1 MSLTLDDVKRI
12 AMLARIGL
20 GEEEAARTL
29 VQLDAV
35 FGLIERLQSVDTR
48 GVEPM
53 THPGEMSLR
62 LRDDVADEPQ
72 RRDEYQA
79 AAPSVERGLY
89 LVPRVI
95 E

>member
-29 VQLDAV
+29 TQLEAV

-48 GVEPM
+48 G
-53 THPGEMSLR
+53 SSR
-62 LRDDVADEPQ
+62 
-72 RRDEYQA
+72 
-79 AAPSVERGLY
+79 
-89 LVPRVI
+89 
-95 E
+95 